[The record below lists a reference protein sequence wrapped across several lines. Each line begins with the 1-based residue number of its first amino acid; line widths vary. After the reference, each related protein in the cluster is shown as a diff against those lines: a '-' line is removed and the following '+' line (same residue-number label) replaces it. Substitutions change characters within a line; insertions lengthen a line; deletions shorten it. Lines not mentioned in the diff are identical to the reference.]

1 MSADPIRRIA
11 DAVLYEGYVLWPY
24 RKSAMKNQQRWTFG
38 GVFPEA
44 YSEQRGG
51 DDPAEMRS
59 QVLLRGDERTALD
72 VSVRFLHVVRR
83 QALRDGLRVEELE
96 AGGERHVSWDEAT
109 ERELSG
115 RWTLAELLESPR
127 RIEIDIP
134 ADSTRE
140 ELDGGAVERGWQ
152 ALRGTIDVEA
162 QAVGAGVHRVAV
174 FIRNVTPWHGAP
186 REETLRQAFCSTHA
200 VLRAEGG
207 ELVSLTDPPEE
218 LRVQAEACENVGNW
232 PVLVGQEPDRST
244 VLCSPI
250 ILSDY
255 PQIAP
260 ESPGDFFDGGEIDEM
275 LVLNILTLTDDEK
288 REMRESDP
296 RTRAILERT
305 EAMSEEQLMK
315 LHGAVRE
322 FGLVRRS

>member
-1 MSADPIRRIA
+1 MDAVRRIA
-11 DAVLYEGYVLWPY
+11 DAVLYEGYMLWPY
-24 RKSAMKNQQRWTFG
+24 RRSAMKNQQRWTFG
-38 GVFPEA
+38 GVYPEA

-59 QVLLRGDERTALD
+59 QCLVEGGDDTTVE
-72 VSVRFLHVVRR
+72 VSVRFLHVVKR
-83 QALRDGLRVEELE
+83 QALRDGEPVDELD
-96 AGGERHVSWDEAT
+96 AGGERHLSWDEAT

-115 RWTLAELLESPR
+115 RWLLGDLLERPPR

-134 ADSTRE
+134 AGAKRE
-140 ELDGGAVERGWQ
+140 ELEGGAVERSWQ
-152 ALRGTIDVEA
+152 ELRGAIEA
-162 QAVGAGVHRVAV
+162 DAEALAPGLYRLGVRV
-174 FIRNVTPWHGAP
+174 RNTTPWNGAP
-186 REETLRQAFCSTHA
+186 REQTLRQAFCSTHA
-200 VLRAEGG
+200 VMRSADGRF
-207 ELVSLTDPPEE
+207 VSLTDPPED
-218 LRVQAEACENVGNW
+218 LRAQAEACQNVGSW
-232 PVLVGQEPDRST
+232 PVLVGEEPDRST

-275 LVLNILTLTDDEK
+275 LVLNILTLTDEEK

-296 RTRAILERT
+296 RTREILERT
-305 EAMSEEQLMK
+305 ESLTEEQLMR
-315 LHGAVRE
+315 LHGTIRE